1 MAPVNPLLKCGD
13 HLIAR
18 RFGYT
23 HHGLYLGDGNVLE
36 YLQHDGVKIV
46 DIEAFA
52 HGHEIFI
59 REHHNARYSGMEAVQ
74 RGMMRLG
81 ENHYNLLTRN
91 CEHFVNW
98 CIDGVENSRQ
108 VDNLILTIIPFYSI
122 FQKSDFLKGCL
133 KIVFDDPSALD
144 QALARINAQ
153 EERARDPQLRAREIS
168 EDFFGTS
175 RNGIVNLATLIT
187 TASQL
192 SSEYAQWAQRKHNG
206 ITSLLASSLSFS
218 ADAINN
224 ISNKLGIR
232 FYTSSL
238 DNDFNPAMAVAGA
251 GATANRHA
259 PGYAAAHGSVDAAL
273 QAAAEASAAH
283 SYPAL
288 TAAPAGSG
296 PGLSAPAATTDGQT
310 DRLNSDRLTASACPA
325 TDNPGFE
332 TRSSSLT
339 GSDAAQGSES
349 APAGA
354 LTHFSYASDRDTLLT
369 SAGISRLAR
378 SLEKVPADM
387 AAHGIKKADKTIRD
401 SIKVINLVSD
411 FFHRSRS
418 NDPDEIQPHHES
430 LPGPS
435 HVRGSPHS
443 TSAAAAAPAA
453 VASDSQEPAAGAPAA
468 AQTVAEPD
476 PSSFTSASAY
486 FNSRARAQQASEVR
500 RAQSTTQEG
509 QGSSPCPWDNQLPH
523 IHIKLMP
530 EMFVAAFR
538 HIDAANEKL
547 SRRHARAHADMP
559 AGLDHSATAGLNS
572 HTASDITA
580 CARSMFS
587 SQMAAD
593 AAAAAVAARAHGNT
607 SGTGSA
613 TVSDW
618 PGDLATDCSP
628 YSPQCTTDT
637 AEQRNSQ
644 SLNQG
649 TAQDSTC
656 SSASSAAAAAAGAT
670 CAAGAAAEAAAAGT
684 TGQTTRDSRNLS
696 LNDMAV
702 KVISQVQTEL
712 ARDIRRHNQASG
724 TDRSAPR
731 Q

>member
-122 FQKSDFLKGCL
+122 FQKSNFLKGCL

-232 FYTSSL
+232 FYTTSL
-238 DNDFNPAMAVAGA
+238 DNDFNPAMAVAGV
-251 GATANRHA
+251 GTAADRHA

-273 QAAAEASAAH
+273 QAAAAASAAH
-283 SYPAL
+283 AGSAL
-288 TAAPAGSG
+288 TAHAPAGSG
-296 PGLSAPAATTDGQT
+296 PSLSAPAATADGQPGQS
-310 DRLNSDRLTASACPA
+310 SDRKTAPGCPA
-325 TDNPGFE
+325 TADDPGFE
-332 TRSSSLT
+332 TRCHSLT
-339 GSDAAQGSES
+339 QPGASPASES

-387 AAHGIKKADKTIRD
+387 AAQGIKKADKTIRD
-401 SIKVINLVSD
+401 SLKVINLVSD

-418 NDPDEIQPHHES
+418 TDPDEIQPHHES
-430 LPGPS
+430 
-435 HVRGSPHS
+435 SPDLAPNRTAPYSEKTATDPHAP
-443 TSAAAAAPAA
+443 TSSAPAA
-453 VASDSQEPAAGAPAA
+453 G
-468 AQTVAEPD
+468 QTVAEPD

-500 RAQSTTQEG
+500 RAQSTTKYG
-509 QGSSPCPWDNQLPH
+509 QGSSPCPWDSQLPH

-538 HIDAANEKL
+538 HIDAANEKI

-559 AGLDHSATAGLNS
+559 AGLDHSATAGLKS

-580 CARSMFS
+580 IARSMFS

-618 PGDLATDCSP
+618 PGDLATDCTP
-628 YSPQCTTDT
+628 YSPQSTSDT
-637 AEQRNSQ
+637 AEQCNSQ

-649 TAQDSTC
+649 TAQGST
-656 SSASSAAAAAAGAT
+656 SLSASTAADATGAT
-670 CAAGAAAEAAAAGT
+670 CTCGPAAGAAAGGAAG
-684 TGQTTRDSRNLS
+684 QTARDSRNLS

-712 ARDIRRHNQASG
+712 ARDIRRHNKASG
-724 TDRSAPR
+724 AERSSAR
-731 Q
+731 